1 MEWPKLKNI
10 IILILLLANLFM
22 VSIVLIQERDAARYQ
37 KQALDNAVS
46 VLENNGIQ
54 VDRERIPDEMELDVL
69 TVERDLETEKTLAEV
84 LLGACDVS
92 ELGGG
97 RYAYESSLGSAEFR
111 SNGNFSVTFLTG
123 TRSVQKIGGEEEH
136 AAALLKE
143 AALTAELDSRE
154 EVENRVVLTYH
165 QTWQNTPIHSCTITL
180 EYENGS
186 LQSISGLRLMGTPQ
200 SGNDMSELISAPTA
214 LMRILNGINDLGDI
228 CNEITTMEPGYLMT
242 SATETIRLIPVWR
255 VTTDTGVY
263 SLNALTGV
271 LERA

>member
-22 VSIVLIQERDAARYQ
+22 LSMVLIQERDAAQYQ

-46 VLENNGIQ
+46 VLENNGIHM
-54 VDRERIPDEMELDVL
+54 DRHLIPDEMELNVL

-84 LLGACDVS
+84 LLGTCEVS

-111 SNGNFSVTFLTG
+111 SNGNFSITFLSG
-123 TRSVQKIGGEEEH
+123 TRSTRKIGGEEEH
-136 AAALLKE
+136 AQVLLKE
-143 AALTAELDSRE
+143 AGLTAEFDSRE
-154 EVENRVVLTYH
+154 EVDGRVVLTYH
-165 QTWQNTPIHSCTITL
+165 QTWQNTPVHSCVLTV
-180 EYENGS
+180 EYESGI
-186 LQSISGLRLMGTPQ
+186 LQSMSGLRLLGTPQ
-200 SGNDMSELISAPTA
+200 SGNDKSEPISAPTA

-228 CNEITTMEPGYLMT
+228 CNEITAMEPGYLMST
-242 SATETIRLIPVWR
+242 ATETIRLIPVWN
-255 VTTDTGVY
+255 VTTDTGAY